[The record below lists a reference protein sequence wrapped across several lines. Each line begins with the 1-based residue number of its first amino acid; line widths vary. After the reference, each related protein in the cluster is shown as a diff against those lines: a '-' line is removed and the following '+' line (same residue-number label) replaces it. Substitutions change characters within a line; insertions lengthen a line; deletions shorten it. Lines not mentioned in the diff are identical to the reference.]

1 MFFKKIL
8 RKKNIK
14 KLDYNPEFR
23 ITILTDLLQTAK
35 TVGVTEVKDEDFLK
49 GIAQNAVQLESALSN
64 RKRKANSSYQK
75 PIFVVQKPNAA
86 DFLKECRAPKA
97 DYGGD
102 QEDTRCDHT
111 ENAEFKV
118 RIKEL
123 ENAELKERV
132 TKLEQRQLQSDNT
145 PNNNSSNFSLV
156 ADHHRKSIED
166 KEMDEFLDKSYR
178 IFDDAKF

>member
-64 RKRKANSSYQK
+64 RKRKASEIEER
-75 PIFVVQKPNAA
+75 IFCGQ
-86 DFLKECRAPKA
+86 ECRAPKA

-166 KEMDEFLDKSYR
+166 KEMDEFLDKN
-178 IFDDAKF
+178 